1 MTEYGQALLDN
12 NPHVKFCNAQRGY
25 VTCTLT
31 PEQWRSDYK
40 VLPRA
45 IEADA
50 TISIRASYRTE
61 AGRPGV
67 QEA

>member
-1 MTEYGQALLDN
+1 M
-12 NPHVKFCNAQRGY
+12 KFYNAQRGY
-25 VTCTLT
+25 IACTLT

-40 VLPRA
+40 VLPRVT
-45 IEADA
+45 EAGA
-50 TISIRASYRTE
+50 PISIRASYITE

>member
-1 MTEYGQALLDN
+1 MTEYGQALLNN
-12 NPHVKFCNAQRGY
+12 NPHVKFYNAQRGY

-31 PEQWRSDYK
+31 SEQWRSDYN
-40 VLPRA
+40 VLPRVT
-45 IEADA
+45 EADA
-50 TISIRASYRTE
+50 PSAIRASYITA